1 MRNNRIGTDAASG
14 LVLAVLGAGSYGVVT
29 LGSGTDPPTHRVSS
43 SVPHPT
49 TVSLPAPPPPALP
62 SHLTHTGPP
71 AVLTP
76 PVMPV
81 PPPPRVVPTP
91 QPVTLVIPQG
101 GGGDGDPDNFG
112 ARSDG
117 DGNV

>member
-1 MRNNRIGTDAASG
+1 VRTNRLRTYAASG
-14 LVLAVLGAGSYGVVT
+14 LVLAALGAGSYGVVT
-29 LGSGTDPPTHRVSS
+29 LGSGTDAATHGASS
-43 SVPHPT
+43 SVAHPT
-49 TVSLPAPPPPALP
+49 AASLPAPPPPAVP
-62 SHLTHTGPP
+62 PHLTHTGPP

-76 PVMPV
+76 PVVPP

-91 QPVTLVIPQG
+91 QPVTSLIPQG

-112 ARSDG
+112 APSDG